1 MGIFSE
7 KQVKNIIR
15 FNPDHIVA
23 LVGMEK
29 MFAKDYP

>member
-7 KQVKNIIR
+7 KQMKNIIK
-15 FNPDHIVA
+15 FNPYHKVA

-29 MFAKDYP
+29 MFAKDYM